1 MIVACDTFFYT
12 VRPARNIF
20 QENLSL
26 DYKKLQT
33 YDLDEIYIQKK
44 SLIADLVSLK
54 STLV

>member
-12 VRPARNIF
+12 VRHARNII

-33 YDLDEIYIQKK
+33 CDLAEIYNQKK